1 MTRRSPTAAPRPAA
15 APAARPLGRGA
26 RVVAAAFV
34 VSGTIHLARPRVFEP
49 AVPRALPRPRDLVL
63 ASGVAEL
70 ACAAGLLVPATRR
83 FAGAAS
89 AALLAGVF
97 PANVQ
102 MAVDGVG
109 GLARHRSPARA
120 VRAAVT
126 LARLPLQWPLI
137 RWAWSAGR

>member
-1 MTRRSPTAAPRPAA
+1 MTRRLPTATPRPAA
-15 APAARPLGRGA
+15 PSAVRPLGRGA
-26 RVVAAAFV
+26 RVVATAFL
-34 VSGTIHLARPRVFEP
+34 VSGVVHLVRPRVFEP
-49 AVPRALPRPRDLVL
+49 AVPRVLPRPRGLVL

-70 ACAAGLLVPATRR
+70 ACAAGLAVPATRR
-83 FAGAAS
+83 VAGAAS
-89 AALLAGVF
+89 AALLAAVF

-109 GLARHRSPARA
+109 GLARHRSRARA